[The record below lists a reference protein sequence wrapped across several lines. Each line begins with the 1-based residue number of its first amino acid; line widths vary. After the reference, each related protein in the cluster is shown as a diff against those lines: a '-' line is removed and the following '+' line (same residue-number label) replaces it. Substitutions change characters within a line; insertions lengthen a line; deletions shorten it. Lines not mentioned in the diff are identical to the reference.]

1 MRKLILASAAVL
13 ALGVTSPVLASD
25 AGAAA
30 GGSVGGATG
39 ATAGFFIGGPIGAV
53 IGGFT
58 GAVLGASAGVSA
70 TSVDY
75 VDRHPVDPVSLDA
88 SVGVGDEIG
97 TDITVHPIVG
107 DPAHGYIY
115 ANGRAYIVRLSDR
128 AIVQSPGYYVPNKS
142 IDYARNNPTAS
153 IAIDDDVTPGY
164 KLHSSIKLGTLPG
177 NDTYSYVY
185 INNRPAMIDTRSHVV
200 VWIGE

>member
-1 MRKLILASAAVL
+1 MRKLMLASAAILVL
-13 ALGVTSPVLASD
+13 GAASPALASD

-39 ATAGFFIGGPIGAV
+39 ATAGFFIGGPVGAV

-75 VDRHPVDPVSLDA
+75 VDRHPVTPVSLDA
-88 SVGVGDEIG
+88 SVGVGDQIG
-97 TDITVHPIVG
+97 TDITVYPIAG
-107 DPAHGYIY
+107 DPEHGYIY
-115 ANGRAYIVRLSDR
+115 ANGRAFIVTLSDR
-128 AIVQSPGYYVPNKS
+128 TIVQSPGYYVPKQS
-142 IDYARNNPTAS
+142 MDYARNNPTAS
-153 IAIDDDVTPGY
+153 IAIDDDVVPGY
-164 KLHSSIKLGTLPG
+164 KLHSSVKLGALPG

-200 VWIGE
+200 VWIGD